1 MIEIKL
7 KNKKVLTISDFHFE
21 SVHNCVIFYS
31 PSMEQKLY
39 DIFSYPHCH
48 WGDDRVAVVKRD
60 FTMMIN
66 GYLPEYFISLWVT
79 GEPKDKKKHGS
90 YLILSFFADW
100 NGKTPITEVIEE
112 YLPDLEEVFENFSVD
127 FEM

>member
-7 KNKKVLTISDFHFE
+7 KNKKVLTISDFHIE
-21 SVHNCVIFYS
+21 NVHNCVLFYS

-39 DIFSYPHCH
+39 DIFSYPQCL
-48 WGDDRVAVVKRD
+48 WSDQRVAVVKRD
-60 FTMMIN
+60 FTMMVN

-100 NGKTPITEVIEE
+100 NGKTPIIELIKE
-112 YLPDLEEVFENFSVD
+112 YLPDLEEVFQSFSVD
-127 FEM
+127 FQL